1 MTGQCGYNNNNNNN
15 NNKNNSLNSVI
26 EQFTNNNDTAN
37 NNTEECPY
45 PTSPEGFSGYVLDFG
60 KKLLTNAG
68 LFGIIFVILF
78 VRQNYFDPKSLPS
91 ILAFVGIVS
100 ALFAVLQY
108 LYPDM
113 NGFIIAGVGVSVGMA
128 MFKDQF
134 STVFINN
141 SSAKLS

>member
-1 MTGQCGYNNNNNNN
+1 MTGQCGRKQEEFTA
-15 NNKNNSLNSVI
+15 NKNSRSLNSIV
-26 EQFTNNNDTAN
+26 EKFSNSSNNNDGSTC
-37 NNTEECPY
+37 TV
-45 PTSPEGFSGYVLDFG
+45 TPESLGDYILDFG

-68 LFGIIFVILF
+68 LFGIIFIILF
-78 VRQNYFDPKSLPS
+78 VRQNYFDPKSVPS
-91 ILAFVGIVS
+91 VLTFVAVVS
-100 ALFAVLQY
+100 AAFAIMQY

-113 NGFIIAGVGVSVGMA
+113 NGFIIAGIGVSVGMA